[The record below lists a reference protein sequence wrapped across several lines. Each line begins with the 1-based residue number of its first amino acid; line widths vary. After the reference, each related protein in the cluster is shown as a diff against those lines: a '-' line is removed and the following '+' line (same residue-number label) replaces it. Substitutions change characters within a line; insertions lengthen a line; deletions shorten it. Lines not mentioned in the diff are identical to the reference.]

1 MALLRFFAWICA
13 VCALP
18 AEKKM
23 AHRPSPSA
31 RAPYLGSLSSAASKA
46 GMSTGCD
53 EARFHA
59 KPKHERI
66 TRVLPN
72 WPTPESA
79 VPPMPKA
86 MNEKKSRTAAVLPLV
101 SST

>member
-1 MALLRFFAWICA
+1 MLSFFAWICA
-13 VCALP
+13 ACALP
-18 AEKKM
+18 AEIEL
-23 AHRPSPSA
+23 AHRPPPSA

-46 GMSTGCD
+46 GMSTGCE
-53 EARFHA
+53 EARFQA

-72 WPTPESA
+72 WPTPEST

-86 MNEKKSRTAAVLPLV
+86 MKEKKSRTAAVLPLV